1 MNLFDIIRLNVEF
14 FFEDV
19 EEIGSSDVSCCV
31 NAVIN
36 DYAPLTEQYAST
48 PTRREIRRA
57 VNAAIGEFLPDSQ
70 LLRFTTKPQKD
81 VLNLVKLKSKQI
93 KVLNVNP
100 SK

>member
-36 DYAPLTEQYAST
+36 DYAPLTTQYAST

-57 VNAAIGEFLPDSQ
+57 VNAAISDFLPDDW
-70 LLRFTTKPQKD
+70 PAGCY
-81 VLNLVKLKSKQI
+81 VLQQ
-93 KVLNVNP
+93 NP
-100 SK
+100 EKGFFIW

>member
-1 MNLFDIIRLNVEF
+1 MDITANKPEMLKGLISLLDIIRLNVEF

-36 DYAPLTEQYAST
+36 DYAPLTTQYAST

-57 VNAAIGEFLPDSQ
+57 VNAAISEFLPD
-70 LLRFTTKPQKD
+70 D
-81 VLNLVKLKSKQI
+81 
-93 KVLNVNP
+93 
-100 SK
+100 